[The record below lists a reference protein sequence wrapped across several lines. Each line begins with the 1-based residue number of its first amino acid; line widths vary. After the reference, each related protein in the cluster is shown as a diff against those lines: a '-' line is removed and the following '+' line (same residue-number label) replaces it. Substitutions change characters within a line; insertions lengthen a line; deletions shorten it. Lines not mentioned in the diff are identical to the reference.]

1 MFDIHSHVLPF
12 VDDGSSSL
20 ESSLDLIKTEM
31 ANGVT
36 DIMLTPHFKR
46 GIYDYGVD
54 ELKEKF
60 LAFKE
65 ETRKAGLNVNLYLG
79 QEVYCD
85 RYVYDHIKEGK
96 VLTLNGT
103 RYILIEFDYFTE
115 TDILDY
121 VYNIV
126 MLGYKPIIA
135 HIERYSYLD
144 WNTIFDLKQMGAL
157 IQVNAFSIT
166 GDFGRQFQK
175 KVISAIKKGL
185 IDFVASDVHS
195 GRDCVMQKAYKTLL
209 KHAGRTLTDRVFKHN
224 AEQLFKN

>member
-12 VDDGSSSL
+12 VDDGSSSV
-20 ESSLDLIKTEM
+20 ESSIALIKEEKL
-31 ANGVT
+31 NGVT
-36 DIMLTPHFKR
+36 DIMLTPHYKKNIYEYGANELRKNFESFKQEVESR
-46 GIYDYGVD
+46 GIDI
-54 ELKEKF
+54 
-60 LAFKE
+60 
-65 ETRKAGLNVNLYLG
+65 NLYLG
-79 QEVYCD
+79 QEIYCD
-85 RYVYDHIKEGK
+85 RNVYDLLKSGT

-115 TDILDY
+115 TDIVDY

-144 WNTIFDLKQMGAL
+144 WNVIFDLKSMGAL

-166 GDFGRQFQK
+166 GDYGRNFQK

-185 IDFVASDVHS
+185 IDFVSSDLHS
-195 GRDCVMQKAYKTLL
+195 GRTCVMQKAYKTLARY
-209 KHAGRTLTDRVFKHN
+209 AGRHLADKLFKHN
-224 AEQLFKN
+224 AEAIFKN